1 MPVYIGV
8 DFPPHQQTVCWCDPA
23 TGEITTQ
30 NLFHQTPQLKQFY
43 QTMPPAIIGIEA
55 STNAV

>member
-1 MPVYIGV
+1 V